1 VGILFDGAQEND
13 WLDRAEAEASD
24 GFVGFDPSSEPH
36 SVEADWRNRQSA
48 ALRTTTVSSERQQP
62 ESEMGVPG
70 GPAWNVAWSYA
81 VLRFTLGTTF
91 LLHGITRFVSGW
103 SAFADQMVQSFHN
116 TFLPDFMV
124 RPFALS
130 VPPVEAVLGTLLC
143 LGLFTRWTLIA
154 GGLWMVALIFGT
166 TVRQDYPTV
175 AIQLLYA
182 LLFFVLQVWA
192 PSNRISLDALMGGR
206 RPQ

>member
-1 VGILFDGAQEND
+1 MSN
-13 WLDRAEAEASD
+13 
-24 GFVGFDPSSEPH
+24 
-36 SVEADWRNRQSA
+36 
-48 ALRTTTVSSERQQP
+48 ERQQLK
-62 ESEMGVPG
+62 SGMGLPG
-70 GPAWNVAWSYA
+70 VSAWNVVWSYA

-91 LLHGITRFVSGW
+91 FFHGITRLVSGW
-103 SAFADQMVQSFHN
+103 SVFADQMVQNFHN

-130 VPPVEAVLGTLLC
+130 VPPVEAILGTLLC

-154 GGLWMVALIFGT
+154 GGLWMVALVFGT

-182 LLFFVLQVWA
+182 LLFFVLQVWE
-192 PSNRISLDALMGGR
+192 SCNRFSLDTLMRKR
-206 RPQ
+206 RPK

>member
-1 VGILFDGAQEND
+1 M
-13 WLDRAEAEASD
+13 S
-24 GFVGFDPSSEPH
+24 
-36 SVEADWRNRQSA
+36 
-48 ALRTTTVSSERQQP
+48 TERQQP
-62 ESEMGVPG
+62 ESGMGVPG
-70 GPAWNVAWSYA
+70 GSAWNVAWSYA

-103 SAFADQMVQSFHN
+103 SAFAEQMVESFHH

-130 VPPVEAVLGTLLC
+130 VPPVEAVLGVLLC

-154 GGLWMVALIFGT
+154 GGLWMVALVFGT
-166 TVRQDYPTV
+166 TIRQDYSIV

-182 LLFFVLQVWA
+182 LLFFVLQVCEPA
-192 PSNRISLDALMGGR
+192 NRISLDSLLRER
-206 RPQ
+206 RRK

>member
-1 VGILFDGAQEND
+1 MS
-13 WLDRAEAEASD
+13 SD
-24 GFVGFDPSSEPH
+24 G
-36 SVEADWRNRQSA
+36 
-48 ALRTTTVSSERQQP
+48 QQP
-62 ESEMGVPG
+62 ESVKALPA

-91 LLHGITRFVSGW
+91 VLHGITRLVSGW
-103 SAFADQMVQSFHN
+103 SAFADQMVQSFHD
-116 TFLPDFMV
+116 TFLPGFMV

-154 GGLWMVALIFGT
+154 SGLWMVALVFGT

-175 AIQLLYA
+175 SIQLLYA
-182 LLFFVLQVWA
+182 LLFFVLQVWE
-192 PSNRISLDALMGGR
+192 PSNRISLDTLMRER
-206 RPQ
+206 RPKSQQG

>member
-1 VGILFDGAQEND
+1 MRSEQEK
-13 WLDRAEAEASD
+13 
-24 GFVGFDPSSEPH
+24 
-36 SVEADWRNRQSA
+36 
-48 ALRTTTVSSERQQP
+48 P
-62 ESEMGVPG
+62 EGGMGLPG
-70 GPAWNVAWSYA
+70 GPPWHVVWSYA

-116 TFLPDFMV
+116 TFLPDFLV

-154 GGLWMVALIFGT
+154 GGLWLVALVFGT

-182 LLFFVLQVWA
+182 LFFFVLQAWES
-192 PSNRISLDALMGGR
+192 SNGISLDSLIR
-206 RPQ
+206 ERSRK